1 MSPVNEVRPY
11 NFSMKKQI
19 ESERGHNVID
29 NRVLTVLLERSEV
42 DTILSLQPLTHHL
55 ERPINTAE

>member
-1 MSPVNEVRPY
+1 
-11 NFSMKKQI
+11 MKKQI